1 MPRIKEKLGD
11 RSLGVAK
18 DLGKRLGKKT
28 SGHRAAAQPPWTLYY
43 NPHCGTCLKVK
54 ERLESR
60 GVQPKIVEYM
70 KDPLSVKTLERIL
83 KKMGLGPAAITRF
96 KEPFWMEKAL
106 DPDRLGRKEWL
117 EMLAE
122 HPFLIQRPIVETKER
137 AVVARPP
144 EETDSLFSEQ

>member
-1 MPRIKEKLGD
+1 MDRIKEKSD
-11 RSLGVAK
+11 ERSLVGTKV
-18 DLGKRLGKKT
+18 LGKGWGKNT
-28 SGHRAAAQPPWTLYY
+28 SGPRAAAQNSWTLYY
-43 NPHCGTCLKVK
+43 NPHCGTCLKAK

-70 KDPLSVKTLERIL
+70 KEPLSVKTLERIL

-96 KEPFWMEKAL
+96 KEPFWLEKAL
-106 DPDRLGRKEWL
+106 DPDRLARKEWL

-144 EETDSLFSEQ
+144 EEMDALFSEQ